1 MHQRRNSNLLKVY
14 IKTIVKTIFQPLSP
28 ALSMSQWMALIR
40 VSSHSTSK
48 HLTSDHHPNK
58 TSSHWSKQSV
68 ILWLYIFFGTHWQK
82 KYFCTGLPLLVRCPI
97 SIFEQCLSNI
107 HIWAIFVQYQYLSTR
122 VKVNC
127 DQDLVFSKILLSK
140 LVGALCALFES
151 DNVLFDKRKMS
162 VLYQM
167 RTKPWDWFASSHQ
180 YVLQG
185 ARDCIK
191 ANTKGLPKRAQC
203 PCDWNYYSSWLAD
216 VPKCPLYQ
224 VSNCP

>member
-14 IKTIVKTIFQPLSP
+14 IKTIVKTIFQPLSS

-40 VSSHSTSK
+40 ESSHSTSK
-48 HLTSDHHPNK
+48 HLTTTQTKQHHIGQSK
-58 TSSHWSKQSV
+58 TWYCGYTYFLGPIDRRNIFAQDFHC
-68 ILWLYIFFGTHWQK
+68 LWDVQYPYLSNI
-82 KYFCTGLPLLVRCPI
+82 CLI
-97 SIFEQCLSNI
+97 SIFEQCLPNI
-107 HIWAIFVQYQYLSTR
+107 HIQAIFVQYPYLSTR

-151 DNVLFDKRKMS
+151 DNVLFDKRKMR

-167 RTKPWDWFASSHQ
+167 LTKPWDWFASSHQ

-191 ANTKGLPKRAQC
+191 ANTKGLPKR
-203 PCDWNYYSSWLAD
+203 PVPMWLKLLFVVA
-216 VPKCPLYQ
+216 CR
-224 VSNCP
+224 CA